1 MLNSMTNVTNTNTTQ
16 IAAPITIAAF
26 ATIFLSFGNDKIS
39 RGVGIFDLPAWF
51 TCPAKGFCQKYCSAF
66 KAQVGKWKG
75 VAPARWQNFH
85 ASLRD
90 DFVDNMVARI
100 QTSGVCWIRFQV
112 SGDLYNQ
119 AYVQKLA
126 EIARR
131 LPNVNFYLYTK
142 SLDLDLAPLT
152 SLPNFTVIRS
162 FGGSHDRLIETSR
175 DNYARVIQEPNE
187 QRKGEF
193 LCPEGLGTLGGRVG
207 EKLCG
212 GNCSYCLSD
221 KKTEKTEPHQIKV
234 VFLLRKGGWNGNK
247 LPPPPPTLPSLPQR
261 PSTRSHVGGQ

>member
-1 MLNSMTNVTNTNTTQ
+1 MRDITSANTTQ
-16 IAAPITIAAF
+16 IAARTTIAAF

-39 RGVGIFDLPAWF
+39 SIIGIFDLPAWF
-51 TCPAKGFCQKYCSAF
+51 TCPGKGLCKGYCAPL

-75 VAPARWQNFH
+75 VAHTRWQNYR
-85 ASLRD
+85 ASLGD
-90 DFVDNMVARI
+90 EFVNQMVARI
-100 QTSGVCWIRFQV
+100 QASGVQWVRFHV

-119 AYVQKLA
+119 AYAQKVS

-142 SLDLDLAPLT
+142 SLHLDLAPLT

-162 FGGSHDRLIETSR
+162 FGGKYNQLIQTDR
-175 DNYARVIQEPNE
+175 DNYARVIRETKE

-247 LPPPPPTLPSLPQR
+247 LAPRPPIII
-261 PSTRSHVGGQ
+261 